1 VIDVTAD
8 VVPFGLTIE
17 WPEEPLAGD
26 NGSGSNVD
34 STGQVTDMTT
44 KAPMIRHGWRRPAR
58 TRAVWVSGLA
68 GILLMAPLAASAQ
81 TPDAPL
87 TLAEAARSA
96 LESYPSVGSSDA
108 RLRAARSAVAVS
120 SAAHWPSLQLD
131 ASATR
136 FQDPMLVTPLHA
148 FDPQAAPAFEE
159 TLVQGSLTARYT
171 LWDGGERGARIDR
184 SRAGVESAAAALDA
198 AHADVIWQVTQ
209 QYALALAAHDALVAH
224 EQRVSALE
232 EEVDRARQ
240 LFDVGRAPELQVLRA
255 RAASAQATAERTRS
269 ETQLDVALHELSRL
283 VGGSEALVVADLVPV
298 RVTDPAIPARQELL
312 EQAYAHNP
320 DIRRM
325 QGEVQAASAGVKL
338 ARGAFFPDLQLV
350 GQYDNRGS
358 TEGSFF
364 GEWAVGA
371 AVSFPLFQ
379 GGARINE
386 LERARAERESAER
399 QLDLT
404 QLRAAERVDR
414 ALGALRE
421 AEARSASLRSAVE
434 QYAEVA
440 RAEKLALDTG
450 AGTQTDYLTAHAD
463 LLSARAQLA
472 ETAMNRII
480 AWAELARVTGQLSL
494 GWVRDNLENE

>member
-1 VIDVTAD
+1 
-8 VVPFGLTIE
+8 
-17 WPEEPLAGD
+17 
-26 NGSGSNVD
+26 
-34 STGQVTDMTT
+34 MT
-44 KAPMIRHGWRRPAR
+44 RHGWRGR
-58 TRAVWVSGLA
+58 TLTRTVQVTGFA
-68 GILLMAPLAASAQ
+68 GILLAAPLIASAQ
-81 TPDAPL
+81 EGPDAPL
-87 TLAEAARSA
+87 TPVEAARRA

-108 RLRAARSAVAVS
+108 RLRAARSAAGAS
-120 SAAHWPSLQLD
+120 SAAYWPSLQLD

-136 FQDPMLVTPLHA
+136 FQDPMLVTPLHG
-148 FDPQAAPAFEE
+148 FDPQTAPAFEE
-159 TLVQGSLTARYT
+159 TLLQGSLTARYT

-198 AHADVIWQVTQ
+198 ARADVIWQVTQ
-209 QYALALAAHDALVAH
+209 QYALALAAHEALMAH
-224 EQRVSALE
+224 EQRVGALE

-240 LFDVGRAPELQVLRA
+240 LFDVGRAPELQILRA

-283 VGGSEALVVADLVPV
+283 IGGSEAAVVTDLVPI
-298 RVTDPAIPARQELL
+298 RVTDPVLPGRQVLL

-325 QGEVQAASAGVKL
+325 EGEMQAASAGVKL
-338 ARGAFFPDLQLV
+338 ARGAFFPDLQLI

-358 TEGSFF
+358 TAGSFF

-379 GGARINE
+379 GGARIDE

-399 QLDLT
+399 QLELT
-404 QLRAAERVDR
+404 QLRVAERVDR
-414 ALGALRE
+414 ALASLRD
-421 AEARSASLRSAVE
+421 AEARSASLSSAVE

-450 AGTQTDYLTAHAD
+450 AGTQTDYLTAQAD
-463 LLSARAQLA
+463 LLRARAELA
-472 ETAMNRII
+472 ETSMNRII

-494 GWVRDNLENE
+494 GWVRDNLENER

>member
-1 VIDVTAD
+1 
-8 VVPFGLTIE
+8 
-17 WPEEPLAGD
+17 
-26 NGSGSNVD
+26 
-34 STGQVTDMTT
+34 
-44 KAPMIRHGWRRPAR
+44 
-58 TRAVWVSGLA
+58 
-68 GILLMAPLAASAQ
+68 
-81 TPDAPL
+81 
-87 TLAEAARSA
+87 
-96 LESYPSVGSSDA
+96 
-108 RLRAARSAVAVS
+108 
-120 SAAHWPSLQLD
+120 
-131 ASATR
+131 
-136 FQDPMLVTPLHA
+136 
-148 FDPQAAPAFEE
+148 
-159 TLVQGSLTARYT
+159 
-171 LWDGGERGARIDR
+171 
-184 SRAGVESAAAALDA
+184 VESAAAALDA

-209 QYALALAAHDALVAH
+209 QYALALAARDALVAH
-224 EQRVSALE
+224 EQRHAALQE
-232 EEVDRARQ
+232 ELDRARQ

-255 RAASAQATAERTRS
+255 RAAYAQATAERTRS

-283 VGGSEALVVADLVPV
+283 VGAPEAMVVADLVPV
-298 RVTDPAIPARQELL
+298 RVADPAIPTRQELL
-312 EQAYAHNP
+312 DRAYAHNP

-338 ARGAFFPDLQLV
+338 ARGAFLPDLQLV
-350 GQYDNRGS
+350 GQYDSRGS
-358 TEGSFF
+358 TQGSFF

-379 GGARINE
+379 GGARIND

-399 QLDLT
+399 QLELA
-404 QLRAAERVDR
+404 QLRVAERVDR
-414 ALGALRE
+414 ALASLRE
-421 AEARSASLRSAVE
+421 AEARSASLRSAVV